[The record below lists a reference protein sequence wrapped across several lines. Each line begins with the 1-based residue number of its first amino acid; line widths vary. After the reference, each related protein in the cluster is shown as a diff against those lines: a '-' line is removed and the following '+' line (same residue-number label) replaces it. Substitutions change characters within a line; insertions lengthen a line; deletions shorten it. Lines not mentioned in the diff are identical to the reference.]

1 MLTQELIP
9 AQGCRMRSKFSPH
22 AGARTRCG
30 IVSRPSCAIFM
41 NDIPNQLILSARKNH
56 GRY

>member
-22 AGARTRCG
+22 AGARMRCG
-30 IVSRPSCAIFM
+30 IMSG
-41 NDIPNQLILSARKNH
+41 LIVPYL
-56 GRY
+56 